1 VNVSA
6 AVVRAVTSP
15 FSKDEARRG
24 GSKITLKTLAQGA
37 AGALRR
43 CDLYLQHSIALEQA
57 GAHAN
62 DVAGDSRSL
71 LVAFADGACQL
82 FSWQGQLRGLAKPL
96 AALADG
102 GGRGAPLG
110 ARLSSRAASAELAGG
125 YRAGGGARAGLAAA
139 ARSSGGAA
147 AAARSGSP
155 PRATGLG
162 GHATAM
168 RAGSLGGTA
177 PPLGALGRRSSSSKE
192 AGGGGDACI
201 EAVDYAPGV
210 RALALVL
217 ADGRCALCR
226 AADGGLAPVEQLA
239 FTRWVCGPGSGALCV
254 RIGAAPPPPRPP
266 HAPLTAARCLRACRR
281 ASPPYLPWAQAISLQ
296 LLPRRPAARSPG
308 RPAGRRGRR
317 RNGVRAGAGARA
329 QLVAVGLATG
339 EVALYR
345 LWAAKAGDPLRVISL
360 ADWGYEPEA
369 TGSVADLQCAP
380 PRGRLRGPLRQMRHC
395 TARLL
400 KAPRRAPRL
409 GPWRCGTALHRCE
422 GNRWGAPC
430 LTGSQARGA
439 ASTPP
444 LPEPPAPVLPA
455 LVPRKGRIERP
466 RVILTLC
473 RAARPPGGR
482 PTTAR
487 WRSAGAAAA
496 WACGRPAAAAWCA
509 RCGRPARP
517 RARRAQGRRS
527 PPRGPRSRCRS
538 SPAWLRWPGAA
549 PVRRPAPC
557 PVDVQSRPPTAAPCS
572 QPHRRTAPPCGRA
585 SPLEQGVPL
594 RARSE

>member
-15 FSKDEARRG
+15 FSKDDARRG
-24 GSKITLKTLAQGA
+24 GSTVTQKTLAQGA

-400 KAPRRAPRL
+400 KAPRRAPAWGHGDAGL
-409 GPWRCGTALHRCE
+409 RCTDKGR
-422 GNRWGAPC
+422 RWGVPC

-444 LPEPPAPVLPA
+444 LPA
-455 LVPRKGRIERP
+455 
-466 RVILTLC
+466 
-473 RAARPPGGR
+473 
-482 PTTAR
+482 
-487 WRSAGAAAA
+487 
-496 WACGRPAAAAWCA
+496 
-509 RCGRPARP
+509 
-517 RARRAQGRRS
+517 
-527 PPRGPRSRCRS
+527 
-538 SPAWLRWPGAA
+538 PGAA
-549 PVRRPAPC
+549 
-557 PVDVQSRPPTAAPCS
+557 
-572 QPHRRTAPPCGRA
+572 
-585 SPLEQGVPL
+585 QGADRV
-594 RARSE
+594 A